1 MQDASGDS
9 FCKHPPKPWASKEKE
24 GKSGI
29 RDTMEELAI
38 EPRGLLFQQDFVTP
52 AHEAELVR
60 VFREEL
66 EWPVRPPGTRLSLH
80 YGYTFDYKT
89 FGVDPNIPF
98 RDFPGWLRPLI
109 PKTVVDPRSGV
120 PKTPDQV
127 CLQYYPPGAGI
138 PPHVDTHSAYDELY
152 SLSLGSAVMMQ
163 FRRPPSTATATAGAT
178 AESDGKRGGEEE
190 EDAEDKR
197 AELDLLPRSLLE
209 LRGDA
214 RLHWTHGIKK
224 RKTDTLPDGTVRARQ
239 DRWSITYRWLREP
252 ARAGE
257 PAECECGNARQCDT
271 AQRRAGIEREY
282 RWKQKELDK
291 QQQETTG

>member
-1 MQDASGDS
+1 
-9 FCKHPPKPWASKEKE
+9 
-24 GKSGI
+24 
-29 RDTMEELAI
+29 MEELAI
-38 EPRGLLFQQDFVTP
+38 EPRGLFFQQDFVTP

-60 VFREEL
+60 IFREEL
-66 EWPVRPPGTRLSLH
+66 DWPVRPPGTRLSLH

-89 FGVDPNIPF
+89 FGVDPAIPF
-98 RDFPGWLRPLI
+98 REFPAWLQPLI
-109 PKTVVDPRSGV
+109 PQTVVDPSSGV
-120 PKTPDQV
+120 PKRPDQV

-163 FRRPPSTATATAGAT
+163 FRRSPATATATASVSEKKEEGG
-178 AESDGKRGGEEE
+178 EGGEE
-190 EDAEDKR
+190 EDKR

-224 RKTDTLPDGTVRARQ
+224 RKTDTLPDGTVRPRL

-252 ARAGE
+252 AKAHE
-257 PAECECGNARQCDT
+257 PAECECGNARLCDT
-271 AQRRAGIEREY
+271 AQRRVGIEKEY
-282 RWKQKELDK
+282 RWKQQEQEK
-291 QQQETTG
+291 QQETSNP